1 MGDYVFTPFELP
13 LDPNINPKTT
23 LLPARLTEEDR
34 VEMRKLMSETDMNT
48 FDFTFSLDEPNYE

>member
-1 MGDYVFTPFELP
+1 MP

-23 LLPARLTEEDR
+23 LLPARLTEKDR

-48 FDFTFSLDEPNYE
+48 FDFTFSLDEPIYE